1 MFIELERYFIVLSRI
16 FSNGKHKKGQQKK
29 KFTIDR
35 NNARFS
41 SILIHIE
48 LYNPRKNIDLIQNNI
63 LLNT

>member
-1 MFIELERYFIVLSRI
+1 M
-16 FSNGKHKKGQQKK
+16 

-35 NNARFS
+35 TNARFS

-63 LLNT
+63 VLNT